1 MSVIYRAFTGL
12 AAGAVAISAANAA
25 AIDLAAFVGAGG
37 DLSPEPCPCVCPC
50 DKEKDETITLVERP
64 IEAEAAEFAE
74 VMTEVLTEVLVEH

>member
-37 DLSPEPCPCVCPC
+37 DLSPEPCPCVCTC
-50 DKEKDETITLVERP
+50 NKEKGEPITLE
-64 IEAEAAEFAE
+64 IA
-74 VMTEVLTEVLVEH
+74 